1 MAVEPSRED
10 DEQHS
15 LVTRSGSSD
24 RRVQKKPSL
33 THSTGHVKHTGD
45 GDGEV
50 VRGMS
55 LNAYSLK
62 PTTVPPFALDA
73 HFKRLKL
80 KDSAMLSKDK
90 VTSGTQ
96 RFKDPFLVSYD
107 SQWNEFVNN
116 IDAEGRHPKQR
127 TKNSVSLHP
136 QSGTSTSSTSSLSSI
151 SKMEKMR
158 AITQQHHHHHHQ
170 QQQLSPNRSSSLS
183 ILTDLESNWGG
194 EERLNAIFEA
204 PILHDYEFKNQ
215 KDRNEWTKYISQLK
229 HFYYGSIFKGSN
241 SRNVSLESDD
251 DDDDDDVGRL
261 QAFMEKHKLE
271 FRRKKQYWL
280 QFEQRKKQQW
290 GPSFRKLLLD
300 NQYLPL
306 SFRLII
312 IMLTCVA
319 LGLAVRIFEN
329 SHHRLQDRT
338 TNVPQQPST
347 IMAIVVNTVAIVYLI
362 YIAYDEFSGKP
373 LGLRNPL
380 GKMRLILL
388 DLLFIIF
395 SSANLSLAFNT
406 LYDKTWV
413 CAGDDDSSA
422 MVPKIDYICRKQ
434 RALSAFLFL
443 VLFMWVITFTI
454 SILRVVERVS
464 STSPR

>member
-1 MAVEPSRED
+1 MPAEGSREE
-10 DEQHS
+10 DEHS
-15 LVTRSGSSD
+15 SVTRSGSANWK
-24 RRVQKKPSL
+24 VQKKASATQIL
-33 THSTGHVKHTGD
+33 AHGRDSEEGEDD
-45 GDGEV
+45 G
-50 VRGMS
+50 VRATS

-73 HFKRLKL
+73 QFKRLKL
-80 KDSAMLSKDK
+80 KDSLGQSNDMVSINA
-90 VTSGTQ
+90 Q
-96 RFKDPFLVSYD
+96 HFKDPFLVSYD
-107 SQWNEFVNN
+107 AQWNEFVNT
-116 IDAEGRHPKQR
+116 IDAEGGHGKRRKQ
-127 TKNSVSLHP
+127 VSLHSQP
-136 QSGTSTSSTSSLSSI
+136 QSGFSNSSSSSSSSPI
-151 SKMEKMR
+151 RTEKLR
-158 AITQQHHHHHHQ
+158 AILEQ
-170 QQQLSPNRSSSLS
+170 SGNRHSNSG

-204 PILHDYEFKNQ
+204 PILHDYEFKDQ

-229 HFYYGSIFKGSN
+229 HFYYGSIFRGTN
-241 SRNVSLESDD
+241 EAHQGQIDPSDD
-251 DDDDDDVGRL
+251 DEVGRL
-261 QAFMEKHKLE
+261 QAFVDRHKLE

-290 GPSFRKLLLD
+290 GPSLKKLLLD
-300 NQYLPL
+300 SQYLPL

-312 IMLTCVA
+312 VILTCVA
-319 LGLAVRIFEN
+319 LGLAVRIFQN
-329 SHHRLQDRT
+329 SHNRLSDRT
-338 TNVPQQPST
+338 TVDVQQQPST
-347 IMAIVVNTVAIVYLI
+347 IMAIVVNTTAIIYLV

-413 CAGDDDSSA
+413 CTNTDDPSS
-422 MVPKIDYICRKQ
+422 VPKIDYICRKQ

-443 VLFMWVITFTI
+443 VVIMWVITFTI

-464 STSPR
+464 SLSPR

>member
-1 MAVEPSRED
+1 MPAGANRED
-10 DEQHS
+10 EEQS
-15 LVTRSGSSD
+15 VAAKSGSAS
-24 RRVQKKPSL
+24 RKVQKRPSL
-33 THSTGHVKHTGD
+33 TQLNARRAEED
-45 GDGEV
+45 L
-50 VRGMS
+50 VRATS

-73 HFKRLKL
+73 QFKRLRVR
-80 KDSAMLSKDK
+80 DSLGVSGEMLAN
-90 VTSGTQ
+90 GGQ

-107 SQWNEFVNN
+107 SQWSEFVNV
-116 IDAEGRHPKQR
+116 IDAEGGHGKRHK
-127 TKNSVSLHP
+127 SSLGAH
-136 QSGTSTSSTSSLSSI
+136 SHSTFSSTDSSGSSPL
-151 SKMEKMR
+151 KNEKLR
-158 AITQQHHHHHHQ
+158 AIMEQ
-170 QQQLSPNRSSSLS
+170 SPTRRGSSQS

-204 PILHDYEFKNQ
+204 PILHDYEFKDQ

-229 HFYYGSIFKGSN
+229 HFYYGSIFKSGGSSRGGSN
-241 SRNVSLESDD
+241 SESDD
-251 DDDDDDVGRL
+251 DDEVGRI
-261 QAFMEKHKLE
+261 QAFVERHKLE
-271 FRRKKQYWL
+271 FRRKKLYWL

-290 GPSFRKLLLD
+290 GPQMRRLLLD
-300 NQYLPL
+300 SQYLPL

-319 LGLAVRIFEN
+319 LGLAVRIFQN
-329 SHHRLQDRT
+329 SHNRIEDTSPLT
-338 TNVPQQPST
+338 VPQQPST
-347 IMAIVVNTVAIVYLI
+347 IMAIVVNTVAIVYLA
-362 YIAYDEFSGKP
+362 YIAYDEFAGKP
-373 LGLRNPL
+373 LGLRNPI

-413 CAGDDDSSA
+413 CTGLEESPNRI
-422 MVPKIDYICRKQ
+422 PKIDYICRKQ

-443 VLFMWVITFTI
+443 VVVMWVITFTI

-464 STSPR
+464 SLSPR